1 MDLDDGRS
9 MDIFEIF
16 TKFLKIGKLK
26 KKCDLNRNPNL
37 PFKCHSMYFRIFIYS
52 S

>member
-1 MDLDDGRS
+1 MDDGRS

-26 KKCDLNRNPNL
+26 KKMR
-37 PFKCHSMYFRIFIYS
+37 FK
-52 S
+52 